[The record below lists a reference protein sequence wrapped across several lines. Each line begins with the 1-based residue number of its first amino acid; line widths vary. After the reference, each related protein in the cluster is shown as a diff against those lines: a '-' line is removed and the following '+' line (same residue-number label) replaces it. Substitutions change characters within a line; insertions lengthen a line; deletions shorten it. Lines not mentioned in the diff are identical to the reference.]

1 MASIKEFIVNKGL
14 YGIPEFQRTWNWFEK
29 GQVEDFFDSIYRGYP
44 LPRFF
49 MWKFDGLNGE
59 IPVSLNKFSN
69 DFNKRKASPTIPFEE
84 DEYNDNVIAVC
95 DGQQRLTSLI
105 IGLQGLEYDNS
116 RTLRKYLY
124 WDLLATAENRK
135 RFEFLDIAK
144 VNDEN
149 RMLNDGVRQFAWIKV
164 KDYYDWAN
172 NPRYINPAGQ
182 QINLNTNDGEKW
194 TYLLGPNK
202 TNLSQNITVDQEIL
216 FHGRLS
222 SMWRTICAQNY
233 LDFIDLSP
241 SIGDNLSE
249 AVEFFLRIN
258 GKGKSLDPNQL
269 LFALLA
275 RYLESN
281 DNDINLKSD
290 FDTINSNF
298 GKEGINQIFNTT
310 ISYQFILRVCL
321 YLESDTILFKLS
333 SFNQENCNNIINSWS
348 NIKSALIKTIEY
360 IGAMGIGSCIKS
372 LNSIIPVIFHFYKK
386 GITNIGVQI
395 SSDENR
401 EILKYLIN
409 AQLSKVFG
417 SHADNLLQHLKNN
430 QKDLYD
436 NENATFSY
444 NSLLVNLPPDKNFN
458 IEDKIESL
466 LDLEYGNPYVYPIL
480 NLLYGF
486 GVNNTRLDI
495 DHIHPKSV
503 CNQTENI
510 LMFQHNCN
518 QYAIINIKNNFN
530 KLPNL
535 QLLKS
540 SCNQSR
546 NNRLIN
552 QWIDQIIQSNNF
564 VCLFDKTNKTDF
576 LASTFIIIPEENQ
589 AENYLAISNFE
600 TFYEDRKQL
609 MRDRLRAILL

>member
-1 MASIKEFIVNKGL
+1 
-14 YGIPEFQRTWNWFEK
+14 
-29 GQVEDFFDSIYRGYP
+29 
-44 LPRFF
+44 
-49 MWKFDGLNGE
+49 
-59 IPVSLNKFSN
+59 
-69 DFNKRKASPTIPFEE
+69 
-84 DEYNDNVIAVC
+84 
-95 DGQQRLTSLI
+95 
-105 IGLQGLEYDNS
+105 
-116 RTLRKYLY
+116 
-124 WDLLATAENRK
+124 
-135 RFEFLDIAK
+135 
-144 VNDEN
+144 
-149 RMLNDGVRQFAWIKV
+149 
-164 KDYYDWAN
+164 
-172 NPRYINPAGQ
+172 
-182 QINLNTNDGEKW
+182 
-194 TYLLGPNK
+194 
-202 TNLSQNITVDQEIL
+202 
-216 FHGRLS
+216 
-222 SMWRTICAQNY
+222 
-233 LDFIDLSP
+233 
-241 SIGDNLSE
+241 
-249 AVEFFLRIN
+249 
-258 GKGKSLDPNQL
+258 
-269 LFALLA
+269 
-275 RYLESN
+275 
-281 DNDINLKSD
+281 
-290 FDTINSNF
+290 
-298 GKEGINQIFNTT
+298 
-310 ISYQFILRVCL
+310 
-321 YLESDTILFKLS
+321 
-333 SFNQENCNNIINSWS
+333 
-348 NIKSALIKTIEY
+348 
-360 IGAMGIGSCIKS
+360 
-372 LNSIIPVIFHFYKK
+372 VIFHFYKK
-386 GITNIGVQI
+386 EITNIGVQI

-430 QKDLYD
+430 QRDLYD
-436 NENATFSY
+436 DENATFTY
-444 NSLLVNLPPDKNFN
+444 NSLIINLPTDKNFDV
-458 IEDKIESL
+458 EDKIESL
-466 LDLEYGNPYVYPIL
+466 VDLEYGNPYVYPIL

-576 LASTFIIIPEENQ
+576 LTSTFIIIPEENQ